1 MILTL
6 TVPDDVATELGSSGE
21 EVRGRVQLE
30 LAIHFLQL
38 GLISTGR
45 AAEMS
50 GVSRGEFEGRLAE
63 RGWERSY
70 TEGDWAED
78 LAWLDGRR

>member
-1 MILTL
+1 M
-6 TVPDDVATELGSSGE
+6 PFPSELPNEQAADFAISGE
-21 EVRGRVQLE
+21 EVRDRVQLE

-70 TEGDWAED
+70 AEGDWAED